1 MVSIIVPVFN
11 TEDKLEKCIKSI
23 LGQSYRDIE
32 LILINDGS
40 KDSSGKICE
49 KYAEQDRRVRYI
61 GRQNKGASATRNEG
75 ISLASGEYIQFV
87 DSDDYIEKRMTEQLV
102 KRMQDTGAD
111 MVMCGYTEYF
121 PEYKNIRLPE
131 IDKTIKMTEIGREY
145 PNIFEKFLL
154 NSPCNKLYKK
164 DKLFEKFPE
173 DLSLG
178 EDLIFN
184 LHNMKYFE
192 KVSFIKKSLYNYMIS
207 QGSLNRKYRKDSIE
221 IAERLYLESMEF
233 SRDFQ
238 IGKASKI
245 HISNIF
251 MTFFFYGLTDLFTIS
266 GYDKEKKREIL
277 NKWIRNHNIQKAA
290 KEADLGRKVQKI
302 AAFLVKHKM
311 IRTVEGLFIIKS
323 FSQR

>member
-11 TEDKLEKCIKSI
+11 AEDKLEKCIKSI
-23 LGQSYRDIE
+23 LNQSYGDIE

-61 GRQNKGASATRNEG
+61 DQQNKGASATRNEG

-87 DSDDYIEKRMTEQLV
+87 DSDDYIEKRMTEQMV

-111 MVMCGYTEYF
+111 MVMCGYTEFF
-121 PEYKNIRLPE
+121 PEYKDIRLPE
-131 IDKTIKMTEIGREY
+131 IDKTIKMTEIGKEY
-145 PNIFEKFLL
+145 PNIFERFLL

-192 KVSFIKKSLYNYMIS
+192 KISFIKKSLYNYMIS
-207 QGSLNRKYRKDSIE
+207 QGSLNRKYRKNSIE

-233 SRDFQ
+233 SRNFQ
-238 IGKASKI
+238 IGKASTI

-266 GYDKEKKREIL
+266 GYDKKKKKEIL
-277 NKWIRNHNIQKAA
+277 DKWIRNHNIQKAA
-290 KEADLGRKVQKI
+290 EEADLERKVQKV
-302 AAFLVKHKM
+302 ATFLVKHKM

-323 FSQR
+323 LSQR